1 MERNN
6 TKNCNLLMAIEQI
19 VEKARDSQLS
29 KDYLRKVAKHLK
41 YMSDKLE
48 LTKEQSLMLAL
59 FINKSD
65 SNRIE
70 LGDLGE
76 YSNGVLCAKRV
87 MSLN

>member
-19 VEKARDSQLS
+19 VEKAKDSQLS

-59 FINKSD
+59 FINKV
-65 SNRIE
+65 IAI
-70 LGDLGE
+70 G
-76 YSNGVLCAKRV
+76 
-87 MSLN
+87 